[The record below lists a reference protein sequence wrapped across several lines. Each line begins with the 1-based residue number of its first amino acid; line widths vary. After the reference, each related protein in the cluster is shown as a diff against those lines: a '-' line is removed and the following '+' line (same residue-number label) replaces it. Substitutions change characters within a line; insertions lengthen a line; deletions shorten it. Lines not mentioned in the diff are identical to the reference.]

1 MQKHA
6 SSLPMSAKQN
16 NYNLETTPHHY
27 GKQLIEMQKMQ
38 EKTCFWNCF
47 CKINLHFFCS
57 LKYYAYLCIR
67 KYNKTVP

>member
-38 EKTCFWNCF
+38 EKTRFWNCF
-47 CKINLHFFCS
+47 CKINLHFF
-57 LKYYAYLCIR
+57 L
-67 KYNKTVP
+67 